1 MRLFEAVEDKTLFVE
16 VGRRGDDFFIGKRDH
31 AKKGY
36 AMAWDEQ
43 RSPSTRIFFAQGRQF
58 QQSIQMPQRMTF

>member
-1 MRLFEAVEDKTLFVE
+1 MRLFEAVEDKILFVE
-16 VGRRGDDFFIGKRDH
+16 VGRRGNVFFIGKRDH

-36 AMAWDEQ
+36 AMAWEQ